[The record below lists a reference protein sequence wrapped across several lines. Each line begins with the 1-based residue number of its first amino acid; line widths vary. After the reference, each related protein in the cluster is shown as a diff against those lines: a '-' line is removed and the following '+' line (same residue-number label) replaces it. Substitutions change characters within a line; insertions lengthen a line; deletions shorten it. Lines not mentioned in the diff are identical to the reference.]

1 MAEHWKPGSLVR
13 ISVLNCTFRVLGQD
27 SVGSTI
33 CEPLVGATNS
43 RIYMPP
49 SLLIEANP
57 SQIEA
62 AQVMQVGNS

>member
-13 ISVLNCTFRVLGQD
+13 ISVLNRTFRVLGQD

-33 CEPLVGATNS
+33 CEPLVGASNS

-49 SLLIEANP
+49 SLLIEANQPDRSGP
-57 SQIEA
+57 SHP
-62 AQVMQVGNS
+62 GR